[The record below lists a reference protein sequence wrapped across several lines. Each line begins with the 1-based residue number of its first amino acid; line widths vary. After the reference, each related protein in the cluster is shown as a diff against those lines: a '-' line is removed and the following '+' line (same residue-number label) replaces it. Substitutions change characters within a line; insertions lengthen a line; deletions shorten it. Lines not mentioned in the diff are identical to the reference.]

1 MVHDEETRRVC
12 LTISEAQA
20 TDRGVYTAR
29 ATNPLGDA
37 KCFAHLIVRSHNME
51 TPDMA
56 RRGWAPVAP
65 SFTELLHDTCVLSG
79 DSARFECI
87 VAGKPTP
94 KVRFS
99 TSLG

>member
-1 MVHDEETRRVC
+1 MVHDEESRKVYF
-12 LTISEAQA
+12 TISDAQA
-20 TDRGVYTAR
+20 SDRGVYTAR
-29 ATNPLGDA
+29 ATNPLGSV
-37 KCFAHLIVRSHNME
+37 KCFAHLVVKSHME

-65 SFTELLHDTCVLSG
+65 SFTELLHDSNVISG

-94 KVRFS
+94 KVSRFH
-99 TSLG
+99 GD